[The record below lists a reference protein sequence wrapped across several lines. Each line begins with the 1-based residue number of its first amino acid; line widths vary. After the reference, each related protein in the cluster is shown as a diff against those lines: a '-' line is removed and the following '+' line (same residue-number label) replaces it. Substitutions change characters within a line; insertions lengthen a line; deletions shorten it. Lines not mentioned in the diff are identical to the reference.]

1 MPSYSFYPYL
11 PNRSCLTFVIADF
24 AGDAGALGH
33 ARLVLSEHISASS
46 VAVWAGERRVGL
58 VGASAAAA
66 AGGANPSPSQA
77 RGRNV
82 SPGSRIRLPTRRSKT
97 CPSVN

>member
-24 AGDAGALGH
+24 AGDAEALGH
-33 ARLVLSEHISASS
+33 ARLVLLEHVSASS
-46 VAVWAGERRVGL
+46 VAVWAGDRRVGL
-58 VGASAAAA
+58 VGASTAAP
-66 AGGANPSPSQA
+66 AGGVSRSPSDA

-82 SPGSRIRLPTRRSKT
+82 SPASRIRLPTRRSKT